1 MSAAMVINTG
11 MMREPIIHD
20 TMRNAPVDVK
30 EKHLAGLVAKTT
42 GTQMG
47 SPVMSGVLEHTVP
60 AGRRDVPEIHKVMKH
75 DVGKT
80 QTKRM
85 GQVPFAGRMY

>member
-11 MMREPIIHD
+11 MVREPIIHD
-20 TMRNAPVDVK
+20 TMRNAPVDIK

-47 SPVMSGVLEHTVP
+47 SPVMTGVLEKTVT
-60 AGRRDVPEIHKVMKH
+60 GRRDVPEIHKVPKQE
-75 DVGKT
+75 VGKT
-80 QTKRM
+80 HPKRS
-85 GQVPFAGRMY
+85 GQVPFAGPKY

>member
-11 MMREPIIHD
+11 MVREPIIHD
-20 TMRNAPVDVK
+20 TMRNAPKDVK

-47 SPVMSGVLEHTVP
+47 SPIMSGVLEHTVP
-60 AGRRDVPEIHKVMKH
+60 ASRRDVPEIHKVAKDM
-75 DVGKT
+75 VGKT

-85 GQVPFAGRMY
+85 GQVAYSGKMY

>member
-1 MSAAMVINTG
+1 MVINTG

-60 AGRRDVPEIHKVMKH
+60 VGRRDVPEIHKVAKGM
-75 DVGKT
+75 VGKT
-80 QTKRM
+80 QTRRL
-85 GQVPFAGRMY
+85 GQVAYAGKMY

>member
-1 MSAAMVINTG
+1 MVVNTG

-20 TMRNAPVDVK
+20 TMRNAPTDVK

-60 AGRRDVPEIHKVMKH
+60 ASRRDVPEIHKVPKH

-80 QTKRM
+80 HPKRS
-85 GQVPFAGRMY
+85 GQVPFAGPKY

>member
-47 SPVMSGVLEHTVP
+47 SPVMSGVLEKTVT
-60 AGRRDVPEIHKVMKH
+60 GRRDVPEIHKVPKA

-85 GQVPFAGRMY
+85 GQVPFTGRMY

>member
-1 MSAAMVINTG
+1 MSAAMIVNTG
-11 MMREPIIHD
+11 LMREPLIHD

-42 GTQMG
+42 GVPMG
-47 SPVMSGVLEHTVP
+47 TPVMTGVLEKTVT
-60 AGRRDVPEIHKVMKH
+60 GRKDVPEIHHVPKA

-80 QTKRM
+80 HPKRM
-85 GQVPFAGRMY
+85 GQVPYSGKKY